1 MEMQYADY
9 TEFVSTSHDFLEDV
23 MNVLDTE
30 QPQYHLVCN
39 SDKIQRVHVHEKDRI
54 GRRVILL
61 MHSWGRARCIL
72 QGATSQFSISV
83 NVWSVYRSQCI
94 TRAEDQVE
102 ECLGQTGTTLQQKA
116 DHQSVC

>member
-39 SDKIQRVHVHEKDRI
+39 TARLRGCMCLEKNRI
-54 GRRVILL
+54 GSTLGASLGTLL
-61 MHSWGRARCIL
+61 GKSKKYIVGC
-72 QGATSQFSISV
+72 
-83 NVWSVYRSQCI
+83 N
-94 TRAEDQVE
+94 
-102 ECLGQTGTTLQQKA
+102 
-116 DHQSVC
+116 